1 MKTLNIEAKVD
12 NLSKVLSFIDEE
24 LDKSDCSIK
33 AEMQI
38 NIAVEELF
46 VNVAHYA
53 YAPGTGDISISI
65 DFTDDPAAAVITL
78 TDTGIP
84 YNPVLKK
91 DPDIGLSAE
100 EREVGGLGIYMVK
113 KSMDLLTYEHKDGRN
128 IVTIIK
134 YI

>member
-53 YAPGTGDISISI
+53 YAPETGDISISI
-65 DFTDDPAAAVITL
+65 DFTDDPAAVVITL

>member
-1 MKTLNIEAKVD
+1 MKTLTIEAKVD

-53 YAPGTGDISISI
+53 YAPETGDISISI
-65 DFTDDPAAAVITL
+65 DFTDDPAAVVITL

-113 KSMDLLTYEHKDGRN
+113 KSMDLLTYEHKGGRN